1 MRKPLPI
8 GIDDFR
14 KVRQGGYY
22 YVDKTLLIQDFLEM
36 KDEVALIARPRR
48 FGKTL
53 NMTMLRD
60 FFDITECSLDLFQG
74 LAIMDTECGK
84 QINSRP
90 AIYFTFKDCRG
101 DTAEDV
107 FLLVKQKIYQ
117 EFLRYE
123 KLLRGKLDRTSYEGM
138 DFYDMI
144 DTLRDPKAPVPL
156 WTNSIQ
162 LLTQVAKEI
171 FGVPP
176 ILLIDEYDQP
186 IMSSYEKNFHEQR
199 GTFFQIF
206 TVMP

>member
-1 MRKPLPI
+1 
-8 GIDDFR
+8 
-14 KVRQGGYY
+14 
-22 YVDKTLLIQDFLEM
+22 
-36 KDEVALIARPRR
+36 
-48 FGKTL
+48 
-53 NMTMLRD
+53 
-60 FFDITECSLDLFQG
+60 
-74 LAIMDTECGK
+74 MDTECGK

-90 AIYFTFKDCRG
+90 VIYFTFKDCRG

-186 IMSSYEKNFHEQR
+186 IMSSYEKNFHEQM

-206 TVMP
+206 MVLP